1 MIYSCCDPNRRNVL
15 EKQSV
20 YNGIDFLEVVDDP
33 KDANSVRQ
41 HTLLVHFVH
50 DLLPGQLVLANVRID
65 GGERIR
71 NIEIVEVQEEGFL
84 SLPGDPKVLS
94 VQVQQPGDF
103 STYTLRLV
111 DSNDDTK
118 LPPNFDPILSS
129 IDFSFKV
136 ACPSDFDCEQSRVCP
151 PQPAAPVDISYL
163 AKDYSSFRQLMLDRM
178 AKIMPQWQERSPAD
192 LGIVLLELLAYLGD
206 YLSYQQDA
214 VATEAY
220 LDTARRRTSV
230 RRIVR
235 LVAYPMLDGC
245 NARTW
250 VHFDARNDIHGQV
263 VLTPRSTKSATKLLT
278 KVVRQGVIIVNSTP
292 ALQEAISQGPQ
303 VFELAEN
310 VALFAEHNQISFY
323 TWGSRQCCLPQ
334 GATQAWL
341 RGNFPNLQPGN
352 VLIFKEVKGPNTGVA
367 EDADPKHRCAVRL
380 TSVTFTSDPIG
391 GLFDPV
397 PNNNPVAVTAVE
409 WSAEDALPFPVCISS
424 LVISTL
430 AGSEYV
436 DDVSVVLGNNGLAD
450 DGNTFE
456 DEPLDSVP
464 APNPALTLVS
474 ASADDPCNQVAP
486 QPAPARYRPLLQQ
499 SPVTFADPYD
509 STASANAALATRAL
523 DALLPVIV
531 LSAPGDADPWSPQR
545 DLLSSHFDSKEFVVE
560 VENDGSAY
568 LRFGD
573 GTFGERPVPGTDFHA
588 RYRVGNGVTGNIGPD
603 SLHHLG
609 SDDPAV
615 VSDLSN
621 PVVTAVSNPLPA
633 SGGLDPETIEAVRQ
647 RAPYAFRVQNR
658 AVTEQDYGDMAQRC
672 DSSLQRAV
680 GTFRWTGSWHT
691 VFIAADRKGGAAV
704 DDTFR
709 TGLKQCL
716 ERYRMAGHDLE
727 VDTPVFVSLEI
738 DMDVCVNP
746 DYFASDVEEALL
758 NVLSNRIL
766 PDGSQGAF
774 YPDKFTFG
782 QTVYLSPIYALVQS
796 SAGVDSV
803 RVTKFQRQG
812 IDSDVARDA
821 GKLELTRLEIARLDN
836 DPNFPEHG
844 VLKLNMLGGR

>member
-15 EKQSV
+15 ELQSV

-33 KDANSVRQ
+33 KAPNSVRQ

-50 DLLPGQLVLANVRID
+50 DLLPGQLALANVRID
-65 GGERIR
+65 GGERIQ
-71 NIEIVEVQEEGFL
+71 NIEIVQVQEEGFL

-94 VQVQQPGDF
+94 VQVAQPGDF

-136 ACPSDFDCEQSRVCP
+136 ACPSDFDCEQRRVCP
-151 PQPAAPVDISYL
+151 PQPPAPVDISYL
-163 AKDYSSFRQLMLDRM
+163 AKDYASFRQLMLDRM

-192 LGIVLLELLAYLGD
+192 LGIVLVELLAYLGD

-235 LVAYPMLDGC
+235 LVGYPMLDGC

-250 VHFDARNDIHGQV
+250 VHFDARLDIHGQV
-263 VLTPRSTKSATKLLT
+263 VLTPRSNNSATKLLT
-278 KVVRQGVIIVNSTP
+278 KVVGQGVIIVNSSP
-292 ALQEAISQGPQ
+292 DFQDAISQGPQ
-303 VFELAEN
+303 VFELAES

-341 RGNFPNLQPGN
+341 RESLPNLQPGN
-352 VLIFKEVKGPNTGVA
+352 VLIFKEVKGPNTGV
-367 EDADPKHRCAVRL
+367 EQDADPAHRCAVRL
-380 TSVTFTSDPIG
+380 TKVTFTSDPIG

-397 PNNNPVAVTAVE
+397 PNNNPVSVTGIE
-409 WSAEDALPFPVCISS
+409 WAEEDALPFPVCISS
-424 LVISTL
+424 LVISDLGT
-430 AGSEYV
+430 EYF

-450 DGNTFE
+450 DGNTIE
-456 DEPLDSVP
+456 DEALDPVP

-474 ASADDPCNQVAP
+474 AAADDPCNQVAP
-486 QPAPARYRPLLQQ
+486 QPTAARYRPLLQQ
-499 SPVTFADPYD
+499 SPITFADPYD
-509 STASANAALATRAL
+509 PTASANAAFAKRVL
-523 DALLPVIV
+523 DALLPVIL
-531 LSAPGDADPWSPQR
+531 LSVPGEADTWSPLR
-545 DLLSSHFDSKEFVVE
+545 DLLSSRFDVKQFVVE

-573 GTFGERPVPGTDFHA
+573 GIFGERPVPGTDFHA
-588 RYRVGNGVTGNIGPD
+588 RYRVGNGITGNIGPD
-603 SLHHLG
+603 SFFHVG

-633 SGGLDPETIEAVRQ
+633 IGGLDPETLEAVRQ
-647 RAPYAFRVQNR
+647 RAPYAFRIQNR
-658 AVTEQDYGDMAQRC
+658 AVTEQDYGDIAQRC

-691 VFIAADRKGGAAV
+691 VFIAADRKGGVAV

-709 TGLKQCL
+709 TNLKQCMDF
-716 ERYRMAGHDLE
+716 YRMAGHDLE
-727 VDTPVFVSLEI
+727 VDAPIFVSLEI
-738 DMDVCVNP
+738 DMDVCVKP

-758 NVLSNRIL
+758 NVLSNRAL
-766 PDGSQGAF
+766 PDGSRGTF
-774 YPDKFTFG
+774 YPDNFTFG
-782 QTVYLSPIYALVQS
+782 QTVYLGPIYALVQS
-796 SAGVDSV
+796 TAGVDSV
-803 RVTKFQRQG
+803 RITKFQRQG
-812 IDSDVARDA
+812 IDSNIALDA
-821 GKLELTRLEIARLDN
+821 GKLELNRLEIARLDN
-836 DPNFPEHG
+836 DPNFSEHG
-844 VLKLNMLGGR
+844 ILKLNMLGGR

>member
-15 EKQSV
+15 ERQSV

-33 KDANSVRQ
+33 KAPNSVRQ

-50 DLLPGQLVLANVRID
+50 DLTAGQLELANVRID
-65 GGERIR
+65 GGERIQ
-71 NIEIVEVQEEGFL
+71 NIEIVQVQEEGFL

-94 VQVQQPGDF
+94 VQVLKPGDF

-136 ACPSDFDCEQSRVCP
+136 ACPSDFDCEQARVCP
-151 PQPAAPVDISYL
+151 PQPPAPVDISYL
-163 AKDYSSFRQLMLDRM
+163 AKDYASFRRLMLDRM
-178 AKIMPQWQERSPAD
+178 AKIMPHWQESSSAD
-192 LGIVLLELLAYLGD
+192 LGIVLVELLAYLGD

-220 LDTARRRTSV
+220 LDTARRRTSI

-235 LVAYPMLDGC
+235 LVGYPMHDGC

-250 VHFDARNDIHGQV
+250 VHFDARSDIHGQV
-263 VLTPRSTKSATKLLT
+263 VLTPRSSKSATKLLT
-278 KVVRQGVIIVNSTP
+278 KVVGQGVIIVNSTS
-292 ALQEAISQGPQ
+292 ALQDALTQGPQ

-310 VALFAEHNQISFY
+310 VTLFTEHNVISFY
-323 TWGSRQCCLPQ
+323 TWGARQCCLPK
-334 GATQAWL
+334 GSTQAWL
-341 RGNFPNLQPGN
+341 RGNFPRLQPGN
-352 VLIFKEVKGPNTGVA
+352 VIIFKEVKGPDTGVP
-367 EDADPKHRCAVRL
+367 EDADPQHRCAVRL
-380 TSVTFTSDPIG
+380 TGVRFASDPIG
-391 GLFDPV
+391 GQFDPV
-397 PNNNPVAVTAVE
+397 PNSNPVAVTGIQ

-424 LVISTL
+424 LV
-430 AGSEYV
+430 GSEYFG
-436 DDVSVVLGNNGLAD
+436 DVSVALGNNGLAD
-450 DGNTFE
+450 DGNTIE
-456 DEPLDSVP
+456 DEALDSVP

-474 ASADDPCNQVAP
+474 AAADDPCNQVAP
-486 QPAPARYRPLLQQ
+486 QPAAARYRPLLQQ
-499 SPVTFADPYD
+499 SPVTFADPFD
-509 STASANAALATRAL
+509 STASATAALAKRAL
-523 DALLPVIV
+523 DALLPAIV
-531 LSAPGDADPWSPQR
+531 LSVPSEADPWNPQR

-560 VENDGSAY
+560 VENDGSSY

-573 GTFGERPVPGTDFHA
+573 GTFGERPLPGTDFHA
-588 RYRVGNGVTGNIGPD
+588 NYRIGNGVTGNIGPD
-603 SLHHLG
+603 SLFHLG

-615 VSDLSN
+615 VSDLAN
-621 PVVTAVSNPLPA
+621 PVVVAVSNPLPA
-633 SGGLDPETIEAVRQ
+633 SGGIDPETIEAVRQ
-647 RAPYAFRVQNR
+647 RAPYAFRIQNR
-658 AVTEQDYGDMAQRC
+658 AVTEQDYGDFAQRC
-672 DSSLQRAV
+672 NSSLQRAV
-680 GTFRWTGSWHT
+680 GTFRWTGSWYT

-709 TGLKQCL
+709 TSLKQCMD
-716 ERYRMAGHDLE
+716 RYRMAGHDLE
-727 VDTPVFVSLEI
+727 VDAPVFVSLEI

-746 DYFASDVEEALL
+746 DYFASDVEQALL

-766 PDGSQGAF
+766 PDGTQGAF

-796 SAGVDSV
+796 TAGVDSV
-803 RVTKFQRQG
+803 RITKFQRQG
-812 IDSDVARDA
+812 IDSDIALAA
-821 GKLELTRLEIARLDN
+821 GKLELDRLEIARLDN